1 MDEED
6 KHCLLW
12 RVTKSPLACWHNTSL
27 LAGRFCKSPLCPIPP
42 ARRTIMHCHAAT
54 LHKAYPLKLVDE
66 NLESGSMAGK
76 AGHAWQSCFA
86 THCMQSQRW
95 QQRVAR
101 EEKRVLDQHNHDS
114 ILASSVSFSHW
125 MTFVISSKPCSITRR
140 LHCTCTQ
147 RCLRHCLLPCP
158 SNLPK
163 CFVAGKWY
171 SQEQR
176 TSRYREDIERN
187 TCYRTTFLILW
198 IADGKEVVKKFIDD
212 SPQSTNT
219 SAFLNTFC
227 RCRTGLST
235 ILPCRC
241 HPRHSHP
248 RHVGT
253 RWCVDGLHGV
263 TIY

>member
-27 LAGRFCKSPLCPIPP
+27 LAGRFCKSPLCPSASFTP

-86 THCMQSQRW
+86 AHCMQSQRW

-114 ILASSVSFSHW
+114 ILAPSVSFSHW

-147 RCLRHCLLPCP
+147 RCLRHCMLNGVESTRCHQLFCHHGCQLYKMPPWICCHAQATCP
-158 SNLPK
+158 SALSLESGT
-163 CFVAGKWY
+163 ARSRGHRDI
-171 SQEQR
+171 ER
-176 TSRYREDIERN
+176 TSRETPATEPP
-187 TCYRTTFLILW
+187 F
-198 IADGKEVVKKFIDD
+198 
-212 SPQSTNT
+212 
-219 SAFLNTFC
+219 
-227 RCRTGLST
+227 
-235 ILPCRC
+235 
-241 HPRHSHP
+241 
-248 RHVGT
+248 
-253 RWCVDGLHGV
+253 
-263 TIY
+263 